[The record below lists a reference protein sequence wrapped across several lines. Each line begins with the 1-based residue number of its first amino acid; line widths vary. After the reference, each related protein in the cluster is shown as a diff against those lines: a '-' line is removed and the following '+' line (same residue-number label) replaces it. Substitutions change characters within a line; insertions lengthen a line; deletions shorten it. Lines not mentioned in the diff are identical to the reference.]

1 MPTLISVEGI
11 GPANA
16 RKLKRAKI
24 NSLNQL
30 LMAGATPKGRKAIAK
45 QAGFSSKTILEWVN
59 RADLFRVKG
68 IAEEYSDLLEV
79 AGVDTVV
86 ELARRKSAV
95 LVQKMADANAKKKIV
110 RKLPAKSE
118 VARWIRQ
125 AGRLPRIVRY

>member
-30 LMAGATPKGRKAIAK
+30 LMAGATPKGRKEIAK
-45 QAGFSSKTILEWVN
+45 KAGFSSKTILEWVN
-59 RADLFRVKG
+59 RADLFRVRG

-86 ELARRKSAV
+86 ELARRKAAV
-95 LVQKMADANAKKKIV
+95 LVQKMADANARKKIV

>member
-1 MPTLISVEGI
+1 
-11 GPANA
+11 
-16 RKLKRAKI
+16 
-24 NSLNQL
+24 
-30 LMAGATPKGRKAIAK
+30 MAGATPKGRKEIAK
-45 QAGFSSKTILEWVN
+45 KAGFSSKTILEWVN
-59 RADLFRVKG
+59 RADLFRVRG

-86 ELARRKSAV
+86 ELARRKAAV
-95 LVQKMADANAKKKIV
+95 LVQKMADANARKKIV

>member
-11 GPANA
+11 GPVNA
-16 RKLKRAKI
+16 RKLKKAKI

-30 LMAGATPKGRKAIAK
+30 LVAGATPKGRKEIAK
-45 QAGFSSKTILEWVN
+45 KAGFSSKTILEWVN
-59 RADLFRVKG
+59 RADLFRVRG

-86 ELARRKSAV
+86 ELARRKAPV
-95 LVQKMADANAKKKIV
+95 LLKKMEEVNSKKKIV
-110 RKLPAKSE
+110 RKLPAKTE

-125 AGRLPRIVRY
+125 AGKLPRVVKY